1 MTGYPASRTVP
12 VSTNVPAGITVTL
25 VDARRDVWSAE
36 IVTCPAW
43 PAVARPVREMV
54 MTLVFDVRQV
64 TVLVTSLVV
73 PLDMDPVA
81 VYCAVSPGVT
91 VDGPSIRM
99 LRSVAG
105 VAAGGLLVGV
115 MDGRV
120 GDSSHE
126 KG

>member
-1 MTGYPASRTVP
+1 M
-12 VSTNVPAGITVTL
+12 PAGITVTL

-54 MTLVFDVRQV
+54 KTFVFDVRQV

-73 PLDMDPVA
+73 PLDMG
-81 VYCAVSPGVT
+81 SGRGVLRRFAGGVL

-120 GDSSHE
+120 GDLSDE
-126 KG
+126 QG